1 MQLWMYSHSPLLM
14 YICLFVWE
22 DICMYRCLCM
32 NLYMY
37 MHICVDVCVN
47 WYFWF
52 SWFSCCMF
60 DIFYRIS
67 RFSAVFITTI
77 DFPSKFCP
85 WGLTCV
91 PNGPISTPNSPDF
104 RYAFDAKF
112 LQPCIC
118 MHAHACMHA
127 YAYAYACIAGMHMH
141 ARICM
146 HMHKCICR
154 HAYACMHMQSC
165 IWMHAYA
172 CMRMHF
178 FIINQKRRG
187 ATFNTKQ
194 VLKLCCND

>member
-52 SWFSCCMF
+52 SWFSCCIF

-91 PNGPISTPNSPDF
+91 PNGPISTPNSPNF

-118 MHAHACMHA
+118 MHAHACMHMHMHMHA
-127 YAYAYACIAGMHMH
+127 LQACICMHAYACTCINAYAGMHMH
-141 ARICM
+141 A
-146 HMHKCICR
+146 CICR
-154 HAYACMHMQSC
+154 HAYACMHMHACVC
-165 IWMHAYA
+165 I
-172 CMRMHF
+172 F
-178 FIINQKRRG
+178 FLINQKRRG
-187 ATFNTKQ
+187 ATFDTMQ
-194 VLKLCCND
+194 VLRLCCND